1 MLNSH
6 SRSRKQAETLTVSDI
21 KRYGEGWILDC
32 QLRQLSP
39 RTVGTRQDTI
49 KKLLWFFEAKDYSNC
64 STLELKNYLAY
75 LTNSHKEPQGR
86 WGIAR
91 LTKPLRPRSIWDAH
105 NNVRCFFN
113 WMIEEGY
120 LEDNPM
126 ASIKPPVFR
135 SDQIQPFT
143 EQQVTALLNAA
154 KKSKYPLRDTAI
166 LLFMLDTGVRASEI
180 CELCHKDLDIVEKRA
195 WVRGKGDKHR
205 AVYFGKAT
213 GKALWNYTHG
223 EGREEADSVFLT
235 ERSHSFRPNSL
246 LQFFMRM
253 GESAKIEATRCS
265 PHTMRHTFAVTF
277 LRNGGNVFSLQQ
289 LLGHT
294 ELKMTQRYV
303 ALAQADVEKQH
314 RMFSPADFLD
324 GVRKKFGD

>member
-6 SRSRKQAETLTVSDI
+6 SRSRKPADALAVADI

-39 RTVGTRQDTI
+39 RTVSTRQDTI
-49 KKLLWFFEAKDYSNC
+49 KKLLWFFNYKGYSEC
-64 STLELKNYLAY
+64 STLELRNYLAY

-91 LTKPLRPRSIWDAH
+91 LTQPLRPRSIWDVH

-120 LEDNPM
+120 TEVNPM
-126 ASIKPPVFR
+126 ASVKPPVFR
-135 SDQIQPFT
+135 SDQVRPFS
-143 EQQVTALLNAA
+143 EQQVTTLLNAA
-154 KKSKYPLRDTAI
+154 KRSKYPLRDTSI

-180 CELCHKDLDIVEKRA
+180 CELRSKDLDIVGKRA

-205 AVYFGKAT
+205 AVYFGKTT
-213 GKALWNYTHG
+213 GKALWNYIQE
-223 EGREEADSVFLT
+223 EGREDEDFVFLT
-235 ERSHSFRPNSL
+235 ERGHSFRPNSL

-253 GESAKIEATRCS
+253 EQAAKIEATRCS

-314 RMFSPADFLD
+314 RMFSPADFLN
-324 GVRKKFGD
+324 GGRK